1 MTKSPD
7 RRVPLTA
14 VNFAEIDR
22 IRGELTMTEYL
33 NTLLTQILQPV
44 KLPII
49 HPTSLKKS

>member
-22 IRGELTMTEYL
+22 IRGELSMTEYL
-33 NTLLTQILQPV
+33 NALLTQILQPV
-44 KLPII
+44 KLPVI
-49 HPTSLKKS
+49 HPSSSTKS